1 MTKDQKEQVRAM
13 RVLGMTDEEIA
24 DVLECD
30 KRIDKGEKLFEL
42 TAEQDKASKQ
52 ARQADRK
59 PTNYEFKPRERK
71 ANDSKRA
78 IINALVDCAKDLSD
92 NGEVDVTNIE
102 REFLFTANGVK
113 YKVVLSAPRK

>member
-42 TAEQDKASKQ
+42 TAEQEKAICRSLLVISTFSQ
-52 ARQADRK
+52 AFSLFSCK
-59 PTNYEFKPRERK
+59 KV
-71 ANDSKRA
+71 ANSA
-78 IINALVDCAKDLSD
+78 IIPAFVGLDLRS
-92 NGEVDVTNIE
+92 
-102 REFLFTANGVK
+102 R
-113 YKVVLSAPRK
+113 LSNL

>member
-24 DVLECD
+24 DVLDCD
-30 KRIDKGEKLFEL
+30 RRIDKGEKLFEL
-42 TAEQDKASKQ
+42 SAEQEQASKK

-71 ANDSKRA
+71 PNDSKRA
-78 IINALVDCAKDLSD
+78 IINALVDCAKELADG
-92 NGEVDVTNIE
+92 GEVDVTNIE